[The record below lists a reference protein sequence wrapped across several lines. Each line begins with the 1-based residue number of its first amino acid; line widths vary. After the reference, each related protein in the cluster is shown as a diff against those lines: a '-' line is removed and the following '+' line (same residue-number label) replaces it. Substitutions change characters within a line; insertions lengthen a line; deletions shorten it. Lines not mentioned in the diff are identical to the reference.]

1 MVLPNFIEPSQGLF
15 GCTQFHS
22 GPKMIETIRDIIRYP
37 DLFRVGNYLQQNKL
51 TIDTTRD
58 PESIHE
64 SRDGE

>member
-1 MVLPNFIEPSQGLF
+1 
-15 GCTQFHS
+15 
-22 GPKMIETIRDIIRYP
+22 MIETIINIIRGP

-58 PESIHE
+58 SESIHE